1 MLVQRTRN
9 QFPSSPSKFVSL
21 ESGHDRSNVSIL
33 QLRKASPSPGP
44 NGTVVLPRSSEPN
57 PYLHFHA
64 SFTLFPSL
72 VIFVV
77 PPLGFD
83 NSRYSEDTA
92 GQGSRSSKTGL
103 QSYWIQSLT
112 LSTSVPSNGGAR
124 LAPSIPRSSPS
135 LYRYLPHVFG

>member
-1 MLVQRTRN
+1 MSVQRTRN
-9 QFPSSPSKFVSL
+9 QFPSSSSKFVSL

-44 NGTVVLPRSSEPN
+44 NGTVVLPRSSEPS

-72 VIFVV
+72 VIFIV

-83 NSRYSEDTA
+83 NSRYSLKILLGKDPVA
-92 GQGSRSSKTGL
+92 L
-103 QSYWIQSLT
+103 
-112 LSTSVPSNGGAR
+112 R
-124 LAPSIPRSSPS
+124 LACRATGFN
-135 LYRYLPHVFG
+135 H